1 MTFERNDLGTQE
13 QAPASPVNAAPAQPQ
28 TPDNMVTKERVT
40 ELIRENRRE
49 VADREYARG
58 REAALAEQRQSA
70 PQAPQS
76 VGGMQA
82 PDEAKI
88 RQMMQEVFTQQ
99 SEAFV
104 NRTKQ
109 EQQQQHATNL
119 ANEVMS
125 KINAAKDRYPEL
137 ESKID
142 EIAAFPELI
151 SLLNATEDT
160 AGVLN
165 DLIENP
171 LKMAQLSIL
180 AQKNSQSA
188 LSQMHK
194 LATSIKAN
202 EAGKNAPRVNPPL
215 SIISPS
221 IIGMGSDD
229 DSIESIKQ
237 QDYLRG

>member
-1 MTFERNDLGTQE
+1 MTFERNDPGTQE
-13 QAPASPVNAAPAQPQ
+13 QVPASPANAAPAQAQ

-58 REAALAEQRQSA
+58 REAALAEYRQNN
-70 PQAPQS
+70 PQQPAS
-76 VGGMQA
+76 IGGMQT

-137 ESKID
+137 ESRID

-151 SLLNATEDT
+151 PLLNATEDT

-180 AQKNSQSA
+180 AQKNNQSA

-215 SIISPS
+215 STISPS